1 MRAIVALT
9 VSAFL
14 LTACGQAEAPGG
26 MDAPPPADAPVVAV
40 APAAP
45 VPPAAPPPAPSEF
58 DADFGARGTE
68 PFWGVDIKGGQ
79 IKVTGVDRPD
89 LLATNA
95 GLAALGDRAVWT
107 AQAGQTAVVV
117 TLIKG
122 ECSDGMSDL
131 KYPYAAEVKVGDELL
146 KGCGFR
152 ADARP
157 REGQ

>member
-26 MDAPPPADAPVVAV
+26 MDAPPPADAPATPSAAPAEPV
-40 APAAP
+40 APVA
-45 VPPAAPPPAPSEF
+45 APSEF
-58 DADFGARGTE
+58 DTDFGARGTE
-68 PFWGVDIKGGQ
+68 PFWAADIKGGQ
-79 IKVTGVDRPD
+79 IKVTGVDRTE
-89 LLATNA
+89 LVATNA

-107 AQAGQTAVVV
+107 AEAGQTAVVV

-152 ADARP
+152 ADAPP
-157 REGQ
+157 REGR